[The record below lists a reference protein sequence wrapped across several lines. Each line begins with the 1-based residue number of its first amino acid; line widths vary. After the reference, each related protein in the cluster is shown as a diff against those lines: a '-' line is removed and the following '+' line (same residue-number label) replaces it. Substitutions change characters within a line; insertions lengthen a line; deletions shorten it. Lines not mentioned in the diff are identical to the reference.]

1 MSVIIYRVSIC
12 FACESIQ
19 RHFTVIRIVMR
30 LSTRRNNAR
39 MRARLKIIQRDVYL
53 AHGNCRIDI
62 RTMPFPPCAET
73 RCYCPI
79 PIPIGIG
86 SDKSV
91 ELVTRHPILIGLPS
105 SLFQGK
111 RDLFQYPFFLFNQK
125 SSFFSCNV

>member
-1 MSVIIYRVSIC
+1 MSVAIYRVSIG
-12 FACESIQ
+12 FARESIQ

-30 LSTRRNNAR
+30 LLTRWR
-39 MRARLKIIQRDVYL
+39 MRVRLKIIHCDVYL
-53 AHGNCRIDI
+53 AQGNCRIDI
-62 RTMPFPPCAET
+62 RTMPFPSCTET

-79 PIPIGIG
+79 PIPIEIG

-111 RDLFQYPFFLFNQK
+111 RD
-125 SSFFSCNV
+125 

>member
-1 MSVIIYRVSIC
+1 MSVVNYRVSIG
-12 FACESIQ
+12 FARESIQ

-30 LSTRRNNAR
+30 LLTRWR
-39 MRARLKIIQRDVYL
+39 MRVRLKIIHCDVYL
-53 AHGNCRIDI
+53 AQGNCRIDI
-62 RTMPFPPCAET
+62 RTMPFPSCTET

-79 PIPIGIG
+79 PIPIEIG

-111 RDLFQYPFFLFNQK
+111 RD
-125 SSFFSCNV
+125 